1 MLGLLNFAT
10 AAVFA
15 LLPFALV
22 YSVANDEIDC
32 RGEATEKTP
41 FMYVRRLLAVTVVL
55 WVPYVF
61 AAVCWA
67 ETLLFANGQP
77 LVARLSMYL
86 LWSLP
91 LAWGLTLAMILEVGF
106 ALSLLLVPV
115 AYVIGLLIV
124 GALGWMVGLKFLV
137 H

>member
-22 YSVANDEIDC
+22 YSVAHDEIDRRC
-32 RGEATEKTP
+32 EEAEKTP
-41 FMYVRRLLAVTVVL
+41 FMYVKRLLAVTVVL
-55 WVPYVF
+55 WAPYVF

-77 LVARLSMYL
+77 LVAHLSMYL

-91 LAWGLTLAMILEVGF
+91 LAWGLTLAIILEVGF

-115 AYVIGLLIV
+115 AYVIGLLIM
-124 GALGWMVGLKFLV
+124 GGLGWVAGLKFLV